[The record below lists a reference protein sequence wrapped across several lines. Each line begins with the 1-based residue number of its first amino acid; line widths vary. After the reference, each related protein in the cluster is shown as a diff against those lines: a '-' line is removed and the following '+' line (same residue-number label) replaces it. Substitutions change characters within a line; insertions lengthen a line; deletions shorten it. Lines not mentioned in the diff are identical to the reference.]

1 MSRPHGLLHSQQ
13 KHFFRRAEVPRGRV
27 DIKPKEDSF
36 TTMFKQTIALFLA
49 CSLVIATC
57 PLEGIAQPALAAP
70 QTTGQSTD
78 RLEQLVAPIA
88 LYPDALVAQILAGA
102 TYPTQIVEADRWMKQ
117 NSNLQGEQLATAV
130 DSQSWDESV
139 KALAQFPS
147 VLDNMSTNLSWTS
160 ALGDAY
166 FNEKEAVTAAVQK
179 LRRQA
184 KDAGNLKTTK
194 EQTVTTQAQTIVIQ
208 PANPQVV
215 YVPVYNP
222 TVVYG
227 YPVAVYPGYSS
238 ADLAAAAIISFGI
251 GMAVG
256 AAVWGGG
263 RCCGWGWS
271 SWGYNWHGGSVM
283 YQRNV
288 YVSRSNVYVNRNS
301 YYRHPNNYPRPTTY
315 GGNTNVNRSGNSNIN
330 RSGNSNIN
338 RSGNTINGGGNTVN
352 RGGGNTIN
360 VNPGGNKPGTPST
373 LPAGNRGNAQGNPGG
388 NKPGTPS
395 TLPAGNRGNIQ
406 GNQGQGQNRGQ
417 ADPNRGFGQTR
428 DAGTRSNAFSGY
440 TAGGNA
446 AAQQSRGSASLG
458 GGGGASRSSGR
469 TGGGKR

>member
-1 MSRPHGLLHSQQ
+1 
-13 KHFFRRAEVPRGRV
+13 
-27 DIKPKEDSF
+27 
-36 TTMFKQTIALFLA
+36 MFKQTMALFLA
-49 CSLVIATC
+49 CSLVVATC
-57 PLEGIAQPALAAP
+57 PLDGVAQSSLAAAP
-70 QTTGQSTD
+70 QQATGQSSD

-102 TYPTQIVEADRWMKQ
+102 TYPTQIVEADRWLKG
-117 NSNLQGEQLATAV
+117 NSNLTGEQLGTAV
-130 DSQSWDESV
+130 DAQPWDESV
-139 KALAQFPS
+139 KALTQFPS

-166 FNEKEAVTAAVQK
+166 FNEQEAVTAAVQK
-179 LRRQA
+179 LRMQA

-227 YPVAVYPGYSS
+227 YPVATYPGYSS
-238 ADLAAAAIISFGI
+238 ADLATAAIISFGV

-256 AAVWGGG
+256 AAVWGGN
-263 RCCGWGWS
+263 RCCGWGWN
-271 SWGYNWHGGSVM
+271 SWGYNWHGGNVV

-301 YYRHPNNYPRPTTY
+301 YYRHPNNYPRPTPY
-315 GGNTNVNRSGNSNIN
+315 GGNTK
-330 RSGNSNIN
+330 IN
-338 RSGNTINGGGNTVN
+338 RSGNTINGGNTINRGGNTIN

-360 VNPGGNKPGTPST
+360 VNPGGNRPATPST
-373 LPAGNRGNAQGNPGG
+373 LPARNPGSSPGNAGGNRPA
-388 NKPGTPS
+388 TPS

-406 GNQGQGQNRGQ
+406 GNQGQGQNRGR
-417 ADPNRGFGQTR
+417 ADASRGFGQSR
-428 DAGTRSNAFSGY
+428 DSGTRSNAFSGY

-446 AAQQSRGSASLG
+446 AAQQSRGSSSLG

-469 TGGGKR
+469 TGGGRR